1 MKGVNPSRSHHER
14 APSCKAVTTTAR
26 QAALALRSMAVAS
39 TKVTRAVPSCA
50 DYPGRGCVAS
60 AVLAG
65 VPAKPLV
72 ELGFAR
78 AEVRAIVPLQIEG
91 LGRSEL
97 NQAN

>member
-1 MKGVNPSRSHHER
+1 MSATRRSGASPASKPR
-14 APSCKAVTTTAR
+14 AQPEPAPDAG
-26 QAALALRSMAVAS
+26 LNLR
-39 TKVTRAVPSCA
+39 RGGWLNN
-50 DYPGRGCVAS
+50 PGRGCVAS

-91 LGRSEL
+91 FGRSEL